1 MTGSVSAMTMT
12 DVDRDALRE
21 GLRLGEVEVQRCERQ
36 STEGAEPLRDS
47 GFEGA
52 VEEYARRALVL
63 AAVAAVVRREL
74 EAPGDDEAL
83 WREYEEARE
92 EFENSAKLYQFAGDS
107 ESLSDLARDR
117 ARLDAAVRALAA
129 APPAESQRE
138 DMCDED
144 EHYCSARPAGEQ
156 PLPGEPCK
164 CGERA
169 WRGVGQHAEV
179 DADAMFYHWLGGSE
193 DIALVELRG
202 ASDAEAMRFL
212 EMLEARHR

>member
-21 GLRLGEVEVQRCERQ
+21 GLRLVEGEVQRCERQ

-52 VEEYARRALVL
+52 VEEYARRARVL

-129 APPAESQRE
+129 VALQE
-138 DMCDED
+138 
-144 EHYCSARPAGEQ
+144 
-156 PLPGEPCK
+156 L
-164 CGERA
+164 ERA
-169 WRGVGQHAEV
+169 GGRDAIAERL
-179 DADAMFYHWLGGSE
+179 DALRRT
-193 DIALVELRG
+193 IAAAHGLCIQCMERP
-202 ASDAEAMRFL
+202 R
-212 EMLEARHR
+212 LEALRICGTCYRIGVPHGQDAA